1 MSSKENK
8 MHMKEVLRINFRAF
22 QVLKKYCPGLFAAN
36 GAVVAC
42 KAVTPYINIWLAA
55 QIINE
60 LAGARDADRLWQL
73 VLITVLAN
81 ALAALLEAVLTGWMN
96 VTRHTT
102 WFQKNK
108 VYVDKLLEMDFAA
121 LDDQKTYDLRSQID
135 QNERWSGWGFNK
147 VRWYY
152 EMFVG
157 AIIKI
162 LSAMVLTVSLFTLQV
177 PESKGE
183 WTVLNHPLCACLL
196 FVMMFVAALIAPILR
211 VKAGSYWASLAEDA
225 KQGNRYFSF
234 FCNMAQDRQR
244 REDVRIYNQQEI
256 CDYYSGKEMM
266 FTPKSKMAAY
276 ARGRMGLLNAG
287 AEAITKVFM
296 GLVYVFVCLK
306 AWAGAFGVG
315 SVTQYI
321 GAITSLSQGVTDF
334 MVVLG
339 DMRNNAYFLKT
350 TFEFLDIPNDMYQ
363 GSLTT
368 EKRADR
374 NYEVEFRDVSFKYPG
389 SETYSLRHVSMKF
402 KVGQRLAVVGM
413 NGSGKTTFIKLLC
426 RLYDPTEG
434 EILLNGIDIRKYN
447 YRDYMNLF
455 SVVFQDFQLLA
466 LPLGQNVAAG
476 KVYDEKQVKAVLK
489 NAGFEERLQNLP
501 EGTETYLYK
510 EFDKYGV
517 EVSGGEA
524 QKIAI
529 ARALYKNV
537 PYIILDEPTAALDP
551 VAEMEVYQKFNEI
564 VGDKTAIYISHR
576 LSSCRFCDEILV
588 FHEGNVVQKGSHE
601 ELVEAQGKY
610 HELWHAQAQ
619 YYQEKEI
626 VVG

>member
-1 MSSKENK
+1 MSSKETK
-8 MHMKEVLRINFRAF
+8 MSGRDVIRLNYRAYLL
-22 QVLKKYCPGLFAAN
+22 LKKYCPGLFASI
-36 GAVVAC
+36 GAVSVC
-42 KAVTPYINIWLAA
+42 KAITPYINIWLSA

-60 LAGARDADRLWQL
+60 LAGERDVNRLWQL
-73 VLITVLAN
+73 VFITILAN
-81 ALAALLEAVLTGWMN
+81 ALCSMLIAILNGRQN
-96 VTRHTT
+96 VKKELS
-102 WFQKNK
+102 WFQKSNI
-108 VYVDKLLEMDFAA
+108 YVDKMLELDFAA
-121 LDDQKTYDLRSQID
+121 LDDQHTYDLRSQIG

-147 VRWYY
+147 VLWYF
-152 EMFVG
+152 EMLVNSICR
-157 AIIKI
+157 II
-162 LSAMVLTVSLFTLQV
+162 SAVALTVSLFTMQV
-177 PESKGE
+177 SAEG
-183 WTVLNHPLCACLL
+183 WRFLNHPLCAGVLII
-196 FVMMFVAALIAPILR
+196 MMLTVAFVAPMLR
-211 VKAGSYWASLAEDA
+211 VRAGAFWASLAEDA
-225 KQGNRYFSF
+225 KLGNRYFTF
-234 FCNMAQDRQR
+234 FSHMAQEKHR
-244 REDVRIYNQQEI
+244 REDIRIYNQQDI
-256 CDYYSGKEMM
+256 CDYYAGKETM

-276 ARGRMGLLNAG
+276 ARGPMGLLNAG
-287 AEAITKVFM
+287 AEAITNLFM

-334 MVVLG
+334 MIVLG
-339 DMRNNAYFLKT
+339 DMRNNAVFLKT
-350 TFEFLDIPNDMYQ
+350 TFEFLDIPNEMYQ

-389 SETYSLRHVSMKF
+389 SENYSLRHVSMKF

-466 LPLGQNVAAG
+466 LPLGQNVAASG
-476 KVYDEKQVKAVLK
+476 VYDKEQVVEVLR
-489 NAGFEERLQNLP
+489 NAGFEERLQSMP
-501 EGTETYLYK
+501 EGVETYLYK
-510 EFDKYGV
+510 EFDASGV
-517 EVSGGEA
+517 EISGGEA

-529 ARALYKNV
+529 ARALYKDA
-537 PYIILDEPTAALDP
+537 PFIILDEPTAALDP
-551 VAEMEVYQKFNEI
+551 IAEMEIYQKFNDI

-601 ELVEAQGKY
+601 ELVGAQGKY

-619 YYQEKEI
+619 YYQEKDVTI
-626 VVG
+626 G